1 MSSGAYWYCVSKA
14 PGIAAKMISQ
24 NRSAKT
30 VVKMWLS
37 DWYLVSLSV
46 SVALDDRTDGLTL
59 YNPIPR
65 NIVAHGSSQLLPR
78 HPSPTTPISP
88 STCSFSVS
96 ESRKNENSGQVA
108 YQSMTMTLYL
118 GMLLPFPK
126 CVHNNRLPSPR
137 KNRRGK
143 LFPLLTLYWGRK
155 SPPVLLSIL
164 KNFTDYR

>member
-37 DWYLVSLSV
+37 EWYLVPLSV
-46 SVALDDRTDGLTL
+46 SVALDNKTDGLTL

-65 NIVAHGSSQLLPR
+65 NIVAHGSPQLLPR

-88 STCSFSVS
+88 STCSSSVS
-96 ESRKNENSGQVA
+96 GKNENSGQVA
-108 YQSMTMTLYL
+108 YQSMAMTPYL
-118 GMLLPFPK
+118 RMLLPFPK
-126 CVHNNRLPSPR
+126 CVHNSRLLSPR
-137 KNRRGK
+137 KNRCGK

-155 SPPVLLSIL
+155 SPPILLSIL